1 MKISQ
6 NSFSG
11 KLSEELTSMIVS
23 GNQLIGLDENDIKQM
38 VEDRNGH
45 VFICEQEMKPMMISS
60 KRH

>member
-6 NSFSG
+6 NLFSG
-11 KLSEELTSMIVS
+11 KLSEKLTSMICT

-45 VFICEQEMKPMMISS
+45 VFICEQEN
-60 KRH
+60 